1 MSDEYTFS
9 SIANKMKWFEEM
21 EELYAKDDVNKF
33 VVNVLGR
40 IAYEAVYESARI
52 RGLTPDEANE
62 VVQSKWA
69 RHHEDELK
77 ICLVDAITSHVS
89 WTHNR
94 LSNAIHTSS
103 RLLESMKDYSLS
115 YEGRL
120 DDCAKYRGD
129 EE

>member
-1 MSDEYTFS
+1 
-9 SIANKMKWFEEM
+9 MKWFEEM

-77 ICLVDAITSHVS
+77 ICLVDAITSHVT
-89 WTHNR
+89 WTHNQP
-94 LSNAIHTSS
+94 SNAIHTSS
-103 RLLESMKDYSLS
+103 RLLEAMKDYSLS

-129 EE
+129 DE